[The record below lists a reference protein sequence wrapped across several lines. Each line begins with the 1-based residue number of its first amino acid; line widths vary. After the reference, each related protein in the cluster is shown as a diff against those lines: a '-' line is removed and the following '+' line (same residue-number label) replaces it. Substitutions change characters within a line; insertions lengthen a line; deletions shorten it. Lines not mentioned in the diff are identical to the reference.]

1 MSGRVSVTMTREVM
15 QAVEAL
21 AAQERRSL
29 SQTVALLVEEGMR
42 ARAGGKRAADVRGFV
57 ERVQAAMD
65 KAQREADARSDE
77 RSHYCEGQAAAWR
90 EALRM
95 LRGES

>member
-42 ARAGGKRAADVRGFV
+42 ARGFV
-57 ERVQAAMD
+57 ERVQAA
-65 KAQREADARSDE
+65 AHEAD
-77 RSHYCEGQAAAWR
+77 R
-90 EALRM
+90 EALRL
-95 LRGES
+95 LRGDG